1 MVRNILLI
9 LIILIILLGML
20 FYVKNKAPIV
30 TKVEIPEVAPSES
43 PIIAP
48 TSTKVLEIPEPI
60 KPTTT
65 IQNIEAKLGEETL
78 EPNEIRIKEGEI
90 LKLKIINTATTS
102 FIVEIKGGEFST
114 STDKIEPATDVTLN
128 LKLNKGEYFIFSKIE
143 NTEKQ
148 VGKIVVE

>member
-1 MVRNILLI
+1 MGRNILLI
-9 LIILIILLGML
+9 LIILIILFGIL

-30 TKVEIPEVAPSES
+30 TKVEIPQVTPSES
-43 PIIAP
+43 PIIMP
-48 TSTKVLEIPEPI
+48 TGTKVLEIPEPI

-65 IQNIEAKLGEETL
+65 IQNIEARLNEETL
-78 EPNEIRIKEGEI
+78 EPNEIRIKEGDE
-90 LKLKIINTATTS
+90 LNLKIINTATSS
-102 FIVEIKGGEFST
+102 FIVEIKGEDFST
-114 STDKIEPATDVTLN
+114 STEKIDPAKDVTLN

>member
-1 MVRNILLI
+1 
-9 LIILIILLGML
+9 ML

-30 TKVEIPEVAPSES
+30 TKVEIPEVTPSES

-102 FIVEIKGGEFST
+102 FIVEIKG
-114 STDKIEPATDVTLN
+114 VTLN